1 MVEKNLI
8 QEPLKINSK
17 NIIGWLQL
25 GIDIGYIDGDIK
37 NYIQRYINRTDI
49 RTRDKELEDIFGG
62 EEW

>member
-1 MVEKNLI
+1 MEYLT
-8 QEPLKINSK
+8 INSK

-37 NYIQRYINRTDI
+37 DYIQRYIKRTDI
-49 RTRDKELEDIFGG
+49 CTRNKELEDIFGG